1 MKNRISLGGFLLACT
16 LLITA
21 AMYANRAFIR
31 STVTNAGFYS
41 IRAKDSQPYLLTDLY
56 KCNPAGIK
64 ITENEKAN
72 QLNSYWY
79 A

>member
-21 AMYANRAFIR
+21 AMYAGRHSYEHCDKCR
-31 STVTNAGFYS
+31 FYS
-41 IRAKDSQPYLLTDLY
+41 IRAKKDSQPYLLTDLY

-64 ITENEKAN
+64 ITEK
-72 QLNSYWY
+72 
-79 A
+79 